1 MKKVLF
7 VLMMAFVAVA
17 CKKAEVLEAPRTV
30 DNINRVWKI
39 SKINVTENGI
49 LETDYSGYTGF
60 RLAFNG
66 KDYLATNG
74 GDAFPGNA
82 SGALPGTWGF
92 DNIAETQITL
102 TDGTVGGT
110 ILAVSRLDASQFN
123 FSFTRAGNVRS
134 GFTSGNSTASTAVNG
149 REENIDN
156 INPTRVF
163 TLELIPAE

>member
-30 DNINRVWKI
+30 DNINRIWKI
-39 SKINVTENGI
+39 STLNVTENGI
-49 LETDYSGYTGF
+49 PEADYSGYTGF

-74 GDAFPGNA
+74 GDAFPPNA
-82 SGALPGTWGF
+82 SGSLPGTWGF
-92 DNIAETQITL
+92 DNVAETQISL
-102 TDGTVGGT
+102 GDGT
-110 ILAVSRLDASQFN
+110 IIAVSRLNASQFN
-123 FSFTRAGNVRS
+123 FTFTRAGSVRS
-134 GFTSGNSTASTAVNG
+134 GFTGND
-149 REENIDN
+149 NIDN

-163 TLELIPAE
+163 TFELIPAE

>member
-17 CKKAEVLEAPRTV
+17 CKKADVLEAPRTV

-39 SKINVTENGI
+39 STINVTENGI
-49 LETDYSGYTGF
+49 PETDYSGYTGF
-60 RLAFNG
+60 KLAFNG
-66 KDYLATNG
+66 KDYVATNG
-74 GDAFPGNA
+74 GDAFPAGSNGT
-82 SGALPGTWGF
+82 SGGTWGF
-92 DNIAETQITL
+92 DNIAETQISL
-102 TDGTVGGT
+102 SDGT
-110 ILAVSRLDASQFN
+110 ILAVSKLNASQFN

-134 GFTSGNSTASTAVNG
+134 GFTGNDTPSGTVDG